1 MPTGGVFGGD
11 VGDQGWTREREMRR
25 EEKTN
30 QRGLV
35 KLVPAAGNWDWILPG
50 PSEAVECWSEL
61 LSVKSIDS
69 KTFIHQL
76 SSLVG

>member
-25 EEKTN
+25 EKKTN

-35 KLVPAAGNWDWILPG
+35 KLVPAAGNWD
-50 PSEAVECWSEL
+50 
-61 LSVKSIDS
+61 
-69 KTFIHQL
+69 
-76 SSLVG
+76 

>member
-1 MPTGGVFGGD
+1 M
-11 VGDQGWTREREMRR
+11 DQGAWN
-25 EEKTN
+25 EEGGTTN

-35 KLVPAAGNWDWILPG
+35 KLVPAAGNWDWTLRG
-50 PSEAVECWSEL
+50 PLEAVECLSEL
-61 LSVKSIDS
+61 LSIKSIDS